1 MKLATR
7 IKRRLCRIFMG
18 LGKRNFAYKH
28 FRSEARQID
37 YDEMKKIIDTLTG
50 KE

>member
-18 LGKRNFAYKH
+18 IGKRNFAYKH
-28 FRSEARQID
+28 FKKEASQID
-37 YDEMKKIIDTLTG
+37 YEEIKKIVDTLTG

>member
-1 MKLATR
+1 MKLV
-7 IKRRLCRIFMG
+7 KRLKMRLCRIFMG
-18 LGKRNFAYKH
+18 LGKREFAYKH

-37 YDEMKKIIDTLTG
+37 YDEMKKNIDTLTG